1 MKSAYFLATDQMET
15 NSFSGSW
22 IWKLQTLPRIQ
33 MFIWRCMQNSIGVKE
48 FLAKKGISLD
58 ISCPLCLE
66 QPESISH
73 AFRDYR
79 LVKPMW
85 QQLGSHNFNANF
97 FSLDFNL
104 WLTSNASSKSSH
116 IVKGVPWHSLFSFAI
131 WALWKQRNQVVFNN
145 RGVNP
150 NITNLIIMQ
159 AMEFVLY
166 VTQPRCSN
174 RMVIRQIKWEK
185 PNTG

>member
-1 MKSAYFLATDQMET
+1 MANLTLKDLRAPYGWNWAAIPFEIPSEINADIQAVPLPVVSRSSDKLAWKFYAKGSFDMKSAYFLATDQMET

-33 MFIWRCMQNSIGVKE
+33 MLIWRCMQNSIGVKE

-73 AFRDYR
+73 ALRDCR

-85 QQLGSHNFNANF
+85 QQLGSHNFNANVF
-97 FSLDFNL
+97 FSRL
-104 WLTSNASSKSSH
+104 
-116 IVKGVPWHSLFSFAI
+116 
-131 WALWKQRNQVVFNN
+131 
-145 RGVNP
+145 
-150 NITNLIIMQ
+150 
-159 AMEFVLY
+159 
-166 VTQPRCSN
+166 
-174 RMVIRQIKWEK
+174 
-185 PNTG
+185 